1 MITPTSLKKGDT
13 VAIVSTARKVLK
25 NQSAEAEELKPA
37 LQLLE
42 KWGLKAVIGKTIG
55 AAESQFAGSDDLR
68 AADLQHMLD
77 DPKIKAIWCAR
88 GGYGTVKIIDKLDF
102 SAFKINPKWIIG
114 YSDITV
120 LHSHIHNLGVE
131 TLHAQMCL
139 EIEKK
144 TEETRKSIKMV
155 LFGDKYSIF
164 SEVNTY
170 KEACGNT
177 LQEKPRTLT
186 RLSKHGNKHRQAQHE
201 ALQNESAAAETHF
214 QQAQEDVAQE
224 FNRLG
229 LGRGELVGGNLS
241 VLYSLCGSNSAVN
254 TDGKILFI
262 EDLDEYL
269 YHIDRMMINLKRNEM
284 FKNLAGLVVGG
295 MTKMKDNTISFG
307 FTQDNPFGKTAVE
320 IIKETVSEYNYPV
333 VFNFPVGH
341 ITDNRALIMGRKV
354 TLKVN
359 ENETSLVF

>member
-25 NQSAEAEELKPA
+25 NPSAEAEELKPA

-42 KWGLKAVIGKTIG
+42 KWGLKTVLGKTIG
-55 AAESQFAGSDDLR
+55 AAENQFAGSDDLR
-68 AADLQHMLD
+68 AADFQQMMD
-77 DPKIKAIWCAR
+77 NPKIKAIWCAR
-88 GGYGTVKIIDKLDF
+88 GGYGTVRIIDKLDF
-102 SAFKINPKWIIG
+102 SAFKKNPKWIIG
-114 YSDITV
+114 YSDVTV
-120 LHSHIHNLGVE
+120 LHSHIHTLGVE

-139 EIEKK
+139 DIENK
-144 TEETRKSIKMV
+144 TPETTESLRKV
-155 LFGDKYSIF
+155 LFGEEYSIF
-164 SEVNTY
+164 SEVKTY
-170 KEACGNT
+170 KEANGNILRQT
-177 LQEKPRTLT
+177 QHNALQEDNQSFK
-186 RLSKHGNKHRQAQHE
+186 K
-201 ALQNESAAAETHF
+201 SAAAEAHF
-214 QQAQEDVAQE
+214 QESQEDVAQK

-229 LGRGELVGGNLS
+229 MGKGELVGGNLS

-269 YHIDRMMINLKRNEM
+269 YHIDRMMMNLKRNGM

-295 MTKMKDNTISFG
+295 MTKMNDNTISFG
-307 FTQDNPFGKTAVE
+307 FAKDNPFGKTAVE
-320 IIKETVSEYNYPV
+320 IITETVSEYDYPV

-359 ENETSLVF
+359 KNETNLVF